1 MGRPTNPVPNPETGV
16 GRLAQHLRDG
26 LARRGL
32 TYREL
37 AVLTRY
43 HPTSLQRAADGK
55 QVPSWKVVEEFAKGC
70 DMTVSQV
77 RRLWLAARR
86 ERPGHRVL
94 GSAPGVD
101 QIYDASDLG
110 VHLAALRE
118 KKGSPSYRLMEK
130 RAELTEAQFG
140 RLPRSTAQRITARE
154 TTPSLLQMQAF
165 LVGCGLP
172 VGFHGPYVQAWQRMA
187 ARIGGRAGARFQKEL
202 DMSAQ
207 DHGVISMSKLVRAL
221 GYTPAERIR
230 GVGRPL
236 TVTCDACGA
245 LRRIRLDRE
254 VQQLSTGNMVR
265 LHCPNCGTTRVVKP
279 GGSRRKYTEPSHEA
293 KSRSDTEFWAGHKD
307 TSMRPSIPNP
317 TTSPLKPFT
326 PPPGLTGEDGTAKG
340 GRPSEPIGPSPRGV
354 PPV

>member
-1 MGRPTNPVPNPETGV
+1 MPNPETGV

-118 KKGSPSYRLMEK
+118 KRGSPSYRLMEK
-130 RAELTEAQFG
+130 RAESTEAQFG

-165 LVGCGLP
+165 LIGCGLP
-172 VGFHGPYVQAWQRMA
+172 GISRSLCSGVAAYGCPDRWEGGGPVPEGAGHVGAGSWRHPDEQA
-187 ARIGGRAGARFQKEL
+187 
-202 DMSAQ
+202 
-207 DHGVISMSKLVRAL
+207 
-221 GYTPAERIR
+221 
-230 GVGRPL
+230 RP
-236 TVTCDACGA
+236 
-245 LRRIRLDRE
+245 RPRLHTDRE
-254 VQQLSTGNMVR
+254 D
-265 LHCPNCGTTRVVKP
+265 P
-279 GGSRRKYTEPSHEA
+279 GDRPPSHRHLRWVRGCPEN
-293 KSRSDTEFWAGHKD
+293 
-307 TSMRPSIPNP
+307 PS
-317 TTSPLKPFT
+317 
-326 PPPGLTGEDGTAKG
+326 
-340 GRPSEPIGPSPRGV
+340 
-354 PPV
+354 

>member
-37 AVLTRY
+37 AVLTQY

-70 DMTVSQV
+70 DMSVSQV

-130 RAELTEAQFG
+130 RAEVTEAQFG

-165 LVGCGLP
+165 LIGCGLP
-172 VGFHGPYVQAWQRMA
+172 VGIHGPYVQAWQRMA
-187 ARIGGRAGARFQKEL
+187 ARIGGRTGARFQKEL

-207 DHGVISMSKLVRAL
+207 DHGVIPMSKLVRAL
-221 GYTPAERIR
+221 GYTPTEKIQ
-230 GVGRPL
+230 GIGRPL
-236 TVTCDACGA
+236 TVTCDGCGA
-245 LRRIRLDRE
+245 VRRIRLD
-254 VQQLSTGNMVR
+254 QQIKQLSHGNAVR
-265 LHCPNCGTTRVVKP
+265 LSCPNCGTTRVVRP
-279 GGSRRKYTEPSHEA
+279 DMPRRKGTETSHESNLRA
-293 KSRSDTEFWAGHKD
+293 NADGWARYADTPPR
-307 TSMRPSIPNP
+307 TSGPPTPRPGVV
-317 TTSPLKPFT
+317 
-326 PPPGLTGEDGTAKG
+326 PPPG
-340 GRPSEPIGPSPRGV
+340 PPGPGQSAEE
-354 PPV
+354 